1 MASLIFYF
9 QGHPDFSVNPSF
21 AINIVPCRKNF
32 KSYPVGMAL
41 APHPARL
48 LKKDMVVFDSV
59 YNPMETRLL

>member
-1 MASLIFYF
+1 
-9 QGHPDFSVNPSF
+9 
-21 AINIVPCRKNF
+21 
-32 KSYPVGMAL
+32 MAL